1 MRSLVIALVLGVCA
15 AGCGSTGDYGIP
27 VPNFFGA
34 PPATATT
41 IPPVATTAPVTP
53 TATPRPPSFQVTVM
67 LDPSLAGQ
75 DTSLTSAWTAY
86 GEARAAWIEKNVS
99 PVLMA
104 QAGYHR
110 SFDEEVAG
118 RTALAQTWKVEKQA
132 EPRLQNIY
140 LDQLLQIYQANF
152 IREYTWTYY
161 ADSTWEQP
169 KGLYLNIFSRWM
181 KANMKRVH
189 LPQTL
194 AEVDVTVSK

>member
-1 MRSLVIALVLGVCA
+1 MRRAVIILAMAFL

-34 PPATATT
+34 PP
-41 IPPVATTAPVTP
+41 P
-53 TATPRPPSFQVTVM
+53 TATSAPMATIRVAPPTATSPAPSFQVTVM

-86 GEARAAWIEKNVS
+86 AEARAAWIEKNVS
-99 PVLMA
+99 PALMA

-132 EPRLQNIY
+132 EPKLQNIY
-140 LDQLLQIYQANF
+140 LDQLLQIYEAYF

-161 ADSTWEQP
+161 ADPTWEQP
-169 KGLYLNIFSRWM
+169 KGLDMTAFTRWM